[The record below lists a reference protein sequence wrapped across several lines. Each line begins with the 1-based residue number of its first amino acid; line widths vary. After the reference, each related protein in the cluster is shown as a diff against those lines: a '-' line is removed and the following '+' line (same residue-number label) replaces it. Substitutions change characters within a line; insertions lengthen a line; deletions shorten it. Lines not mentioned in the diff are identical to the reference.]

1 MRPKCP
7 CKGCED
13 RTPTCHAQCPD
24 GKYDKWKAVLA
35 EEMKARQKEN
45 DSYSK
50 PKRTKDNTRMRLGIK
65 QWNGKVR

>member
-1 MRPKCP
+1 MRPPCP

-35 EEMKARQKEN
+35 EEMKAKMDEIMKNFKSDRRGMNEEYYK
-45 DSYSK
+45 
-50 PKRTKDNTRMRLGIK
+50 
-65 QWNGKVR
+65 